1 MKKEIFFISPYPE
14 MTELANRIV
23 KQGFKEIGVTTATL
37 AKGVEKAKELESN
50 DTQIIISRGAT
61 GALIRDS
68 IQIPVIFVNITCY
81 DIILALYKA
90 KKIGKKIALF
100 IYSSHKNDHN
110 FKEIRKILGLKDEL
124 LIYFYDSLDELYKQL
139 YKAHEVQCDVA
150 VAAGSCILEKARML
164 KINGVMIG
172 SNEEALKGTFVRAI
186 ELLKVKKK
194 DEEIKKQL
202 KAILNHANGG
212 VLAINATGIVT
223 YYNNIARDTLQLP
236 TQEVIGK
243 KIDDLKTNSIFR
255 KIYANGETFVG
266 GIITL
271 NNCNYIV
278 NRLPLKIES
287 GDLGMV
293 INFQKTQNIEK
304 IEAEIRKKLYDK
316 GFTAF
321 YGFSDIITRS
331 EKIVGLIHRA
341 KNYSKIDGTVLIMG
355 ESGTGK
361 ELFAQSIHKSSSRQN
376 EAFVAI
382 NCATLPSNLLESEL
396 FGYNEGAFTGAKKGG
411 KPGLFELAHKG
422 TIFLDEILELPI
434 ALQAHLLRVLQE
446 RNVRRIGGDKL
457 IPVDVR
463 IIASANKCLLDA
475 VDKGNFRMD
484 LYYRLNEFNLH
495 IPPLKNRKKDLPVLI
510 NHFIEKHRNFIEN
523 QLQPSEGPDHF
534 SDTAERNE
542 KSVLY
547 DKANVIL
554 NEKNMTRLYN
564 YSWPGNIRELENFVK
579 RYLLLAYSDDE
590 SPDLILDELFNETF
604 PSSQES
610 FTMPGEGPN
619 SAYDITSPGYG
630 DDVIPVKIGT
640 LKEMEGD
647 IIMEVY
653 KNWPHKK
660 EELADILGIS
670 RTTLWKKLKLQSANG
685 GVRTASEP
693 VSTLK

>member
-1 MKKEIFFISPYPE
+1 MKEIFFISPYPE

-23 KQGFKEIGVTTATL
+23 QQGFKEIGVTTATL
-37 AKGVEKAKELESN
+37 AKGAEKAKELENN
-50 DTQIIISRGAT
+50 DVQIIISRGAT
-61 GALIRDS
+61 GALISDA
-68 IQIPVIFVNITCY
+68 IQIPVILVNITCY
-81 DIILALYKA
+81 DLILALYKA

-100 IYSSHKNDHN
+100 IYSNHKNAHN
-110 FKEIRKILGLKDEL
+110 FKEIKKILGLKDEL
-124 LIYFYDSLDELYKQL
+124 LIYYYESLEELYKQL
-139 YKAHEVQCDVA
+139 YEAHEFQCDVA
-150 VAAGSCILEKARML
+150 VAAGSCILEKAKML
-164 KINGVMIG
+164 KIDGVMIG
-172 SNEEALKGTFVRAI
+172 SNEEALKSAFVRAI

-202 KAILNHANGG
+202 KAILNHTNGG
-212 VLAINATGIVT
+212 VLAVNATGVVT

-236 TQEVIGK
+236 KQEVIGK
-243 KIDDLKTNSIFR
+243 KIDDLKKNSIFR
-255 KIYANGETFVG
+255 KIYANGEPFVG

-287 GDLGMV
+287 GDLGTM

-331 EKIVGLIHRA
+331 EKIIGLIRRA
-341 KNYSKIDGTVLIMG
+341 KNYSKTDGTVLIMG

-422 TIFLDEILELPI
+422 TIFLDEILEMPI

-463 IIASANKCLLDA
+463 IIASANKCLLEA
-475 VDKGNFRMD
+475 VNKGNFRMD

-495 IPPLKNRKKDLPVLI
+495 IPPLKKRKKDLPVLI
-510 NHFIEKHRNFIEN
+510 NHFIEKHRHFIEN
-523 QLQPSEGPDHF
+523 QLQPVKEPDHF
-534 SDTAERNE
+534 SDHAERNV
-542 KSVLY
+542 KSGLN
-547 DKANVIL
+547 DKTGVIL
-554 NEKNMTRLYN
+554 SEKNMTRLYN
-564 YSWPGNIRELENFVK
+564 YSWPGNIRELENFIK

-604 PSSQES
+604 PTSQDS
-610 FTMPGEGPN
+610 DATPGEGPHW
-619 SAYDITSPGYG
+619 AYNDTSPSYE
-630 DDVIPVKIGT
+630 DAVIPVKMGT
-640 LKEMEGD
+640 LKEMEED

-653 KNWPHKK
+653 KNWPYKK

-670 RTTLWKKLKLQSANG
+670 RTTLWKKLKLKSANG
-685 GVRTASEP
+685 RIRPASQP
-693 VSTLK
+693 VSTMK